1 MGGGEEGTRRRKKEG
16 EEEEGARSTRRGGRG
31 EKWEEEGR
39 RRKENEWM
47 RREEE
52 RGEGRKRGEEKWEE
66 EKGEEE
72 RGRKR
77 RGGGGREGILSDAV
91 RALLS
96 KKPQNQTADK
106 GGLVFCHL
114 LNISQCEYTE
124 FQRELAVVVYN
135 PDTESHLTYVRLPVG
150 RDIQLVV
157 TDPDGLELEHQVLPV
172 APHSGTSTHEVAQ
185 DYANQLSRGIAS
197 CEEILSD
204 AVRAL
209 LSKKPQNQ
217 TADKSGLVFC
227 HLLNISQCEYT
238 EFQREVG
245 AQSLFRIQHMWRVWG
260 RNNACSTTSATI
272 TLGFAPIGI
281 ATDFPPALPPARKAQ
296 AATMPNSADNAMEF
310 DALSGRTLA
319 PPGPW
324 QQILRERRHLKNPP
338 ANPPR
343 PSEPRQSTNRP
354 PGTPAP
360 RLPDSDYKVVFRPRT
375 GLRVAAWNDRQ
386 LAQSLQRASKIPE
399 YIFYARVTVQIQAS
413 QNLIVAGTPEENCAL
428 ALSEISTIQLGAATH
443 EVLPYLKPL
452 PGTRRGVIHGL
463 DPDTTTDQ
471 LPHILAYNGVCI
483 LHARMLGNST
493 SAVVTFEGIHVPF
506 YIKAYGLFTRCRP
519 YRQTVQ
525 CCSLCGELGH
535 RQDVCPNPDTIMC
548 AQCHTRDPTQDHDCT
563 PKCQLCGLAHPT
575 ASKDCR
581 KKLRSPPPPLR
592 DRERALTS
600 QRWQQQSSS
609 NSQPPEQRQFPPN
622 QPNQQQ
628 WKHADIT
635 LIPKPGKPLNPKNLR
650 PISLTSCVGKLF
662 EHMVHNRLSSH
673 IEDKDYFPDT
683 MYGFRP
689 HLSTQDILL
698 QLKEE
703 VLDSLNNHSKRSI
716 LTLDIKGAFDNI
728 SHQAIL
734 QGVASTNCGERTYKY
749 FASFLTNRTATVGI
763 GHLRSDTFT
772 TIPKGTP
779 QGSVVSPLL
788 FNIAMKDLPPLL
800 QAIPNLHHAIY
811 ADDLTLWVPTGSTG
825 DQQDA
830 LQAAIQLAVVVY
842 NPDTESLLTYVRL
855 PVGRDIQLV
864 VTDPDGL
871 ELEHQVL
878 PVAPHRLGVPERTST
893 APSEIVFPALVPPL
907 GMSVYK
913 MEPGIPAPNVAKT
926 GSVQDDF
933 LELEQQLDY
942 VENKRYRLELDP
954 TSGLVTR
961 VHLLGRKLSLGLRQ
975 SFAAYLHEFSTQAE
989 LSESG
994 HYVFSAYRNAYQLDE
1009 QVAYRVLKGP
1019 QVQEVHQVFN
1029 GYISQV
1035 ISLYNDSDFID
1046 FTWTVGPLDFA
1057 LMQDPEML
1065 PIPSNYYPVV
1075 SWIYIKDTSRN
1086 LQVSVLPDRPQ
1097 GGSSLRKGEIELMLH
1112 RRHSS
1117 NDQLGNAESLE
1128 ESGANHR
1135 GLVVRGTHRVFVG
1148 TIDESWPRLRRRAL
1162 QLVYRP
1168 LVAFAPPAF
1177 FRTFERTKYSGLLS
1191 PLPGTVHVL
1200 TLERVSS
1207 GQVLLRL
1214 EHLGFQN
1221 KTIQVNV
1228 TKLFRSIALTDVRAV
1243 TLGGN
1248 QFIEEA
1254 SRLQWR
1260 TNQFESNSKPSAPKM
1275 FTTPAKHTIVTL
1287 LPRQIVTLLA
1297 SLKMH

>member
-1 MGGGEEGTRRRKKEG
+1 MPADPRGGSGGMFRGSPAGTRSKWRIHGHQTKGDRIIVMVKIAVPPDASWKRFAVAMKGLFATYEQARKKLERSQYTSELSSDSDG
-16 EEEEGARSTRRGGRG
+16 PQGKRMWRPPSQWSQSDEEPVRHKPTKAAP
-31 EKWEEEGR
+31 
-39 RRKENEWM
+39 RKVP
-47 RREEE
+47 
-52 RGEGRKRGEEKWEE
+52 
-66 EKGEEE
+66 
-72 RGRKR
+72 
-77 RGGGGREGILSDAV
+77 AV
-91 RALLS
+91 PADF
-96 KKPQNQTADK
+96 PQAFKQHV
-106 GGLVFCHL
+106 LRL
-114 LNISQCEYTE
+114 LNIMRFTLQQHGEMLNKLCAILPVQSVIAHPSLVEQAFNTLPDLLAFEKELDEEKALRLVHELKQLGGKTASKATKRMLTYLLTD
-124 FQRELAVVVYN
+124 ELAAQFSWIGRKGKLNFSVLKTATAIT
-135 PDTESHLTYVRLPVG
+135 DAAKKLPG
-150 RDIQLVV
+150 GKDAIEDSIKSWLR
-157 TDPDGLELEHQVLPV
+157 H
-172 APHSGTSTHEVAQ
+172 APE
-185 DYANQLSRGIAS
+185 
-197 CEEILSD
+197 
-204 AVRAL
+204 RA
-209 LSKKPQNQ
+209 K
-217 TADKSGLVFC
+217 G
-227 HLLNISQCEYT
+227 
-238 EFQREVG
+238 
-245 AQSLFRIQHMWRVWG
+245 QS
-260 RNNACSTTSATI
+260 STTSATI
-272 TLGFAPIGI
+272 SLGFAPIGI
-281 ATDFPPALPPARKAQ
+281 ATDFPPALPPARKTQ
-296 AATMPNSADNAMEF
+296 AATMPNSADNAMEY

-471 LPHILAYNGVCI
+471 LPHILAYNGARI

-622 QPNQQQ
+622 QPNQRQ

-662 EHMVHNRLSSH
+662 EHMVHNRLSPH

-749 FASFLTNRTATVGI
+749 FASFLTNRTATVTEGTKVLPKSSRRN
-763 GHLRSDTFT
+763 LRPSRG
-772 TIPKGTP
+772 PP
-779 QGSVVSPLL
+779 EGSRGSPEV
-788 FNIAMKDLPPLL
+788 LPRSSRKNPRIL
-800 QAIPNLHHAIY
+800 PRSS
-811 ADDLTLWVPTGSTG
+811 GEG
-825 DQQDA
+825 G
-830 LQAAIQLAVVVY
+830 LAVT
-842 NPDTESLLTYVRL
+842 PTPTPLR
-855 PVGRDIQLV
+855 
-864 VTDPDGL
+864 
-871 ELEHQVL
+871 
-878 PVAPHRLGVPERTST
+878 PE
-893 APSEIVFPALVPPL
+893 
-907 GMSVYK
+907 
-913 MEPGIPAPNVAKT
+913 T
-926 GSVQDDF
+926 G
-933 LELEQQLDY
+933 
-942 VENKRYRLELDP
+942 
-954 TSGLVTR
+954 
-961 VHLLGRKLSLGLRQ
+961 
-975 SFAAYLHEFSTQAE
+975 A
-989 LSESG
+989 
-994 HYVFSAYRNAYQLDE
+994 
-1009 QVAYRVLKGP
+1009 
-1019 QVQEVHQVFN
+1019 
-1029 GYISQV
+1029 
-1035 ISLYNDSDFID
+1035 
-1046 FTWTVGPLDFA
+1046 
-1057 LMQDPEML
+1057 
-1065 PIPSNYYPVV
+1065 
-1075 SWIYIKDTSRN
+1075 
-1086 LQVSVLPDRPQ
+1086 
-1097 GGSSLRKGEIELMLH
+1097 
-1112 RRHSS
+1112 
-1117 NDQLGNAESLE
+1117 
-1128 ESGANHR
+1128 
-1135 GLVVRGTHRVFVG
+1135 
-1148 TIDESWPRLRRRAL
+1148 
-1162 QLVYRP
+1162 
-1168 LVAFAPPAF
+1168 
-1177 FRTFERTKYSGLLS
+1177 
-1191 PLPGTVHVL
+1191 
-1200 TLERVSS
+1200 
-1207 GQVLLRL
+1207 
-1214 EHLGFQN
+1214 
-1221 KTIQVNV
+1221 
-1228 TKLFRSIALTDVRAV
+1228 
-1243 TLGGN
+1243 
-1248 QFIEEA
+1248 
-1254 SRLQWR
+1254 
-1260 TNQFESNSKPSAPKM
+1260 
-1275 FTTPAKHTIVTL
+1275 
-1287 LPRQIVTLLA
+1287 
-1297 SLKMH
+1297 

>member
-1 MGGGEEGTRRRKKEG
+1 
-16 EEEEGARSTRRGGRG
+16 
-31 EKWEEEGR
+31 
-39 RRKENEWM
+39 
-47 RREEE
+47 
-52 RGEGRKRGEEKWEE
+52 
-66 EKGEEE
+66 
-72 RGRKR
+72 
-77 RGGGGREGILSDAV
+77 
-91 RALLS
+91 
-96 KKPQNQTADK
+96 
-106 GGLVFCHL
+106 
-114 LNISQCEYTE
+114 
-124 FQRELAVVVYN
+124 
-135 PDTESHLTYVRLPVG
+135 
-150 RDIQLVV
+150 
-157 TDPDGLELEHQVLPV
+157 
-172 APHSGTSTHEVAQ
+172 
-185 DYANQLSRGIAS
+185 
-197 CEEILSD
+197 
-204 AVRAL
+204 
-209 LSKKPQNQ
+209 
-217 TADKSGLVFC
+217 
-227 HLLNISQCEYT
+227 
-238 EFQREVG
+238 
-245 AQSLFRIQHMWRVWG
+245 
-260 RNNACSTTSATI
+260 
-272 TLGFAPIGI
+272 
-281 ATDFPPALPPARKAQ
+281 
-296 AATMPNSADNAMEF
+296 MPNSADNAMEF

-471 LPHILAYNGVCI
+471 LPHILAYNGARI

-662 EHMVHNRLSSH
+662 EHMVHNRLSPH

-830 LQAAIQLAVVVY
+830 LQAAIQLSQATQTSYQPDLQVY
-842 NPDTESLLTYVRL
+842 EGCALIN
-855 PVGRDIQLV
+855 
-864 VTDPDGL
+864 
-871 ELEHQVL
+871 
-878 PVAPHRLGVPERTST
+878 RTST
-893 APSEIVFPALVPPL
+893 I
-907 GMSVYK
+907 
-913 MEPGIPAPNVAKT
+913 T
-926 GSVQDDF
+926 
-933 LELEQQLDY
+933 
-942 VENKRYRLELDP
+942 
-954 TSGLVTR
+954 
-961 VHLLGRKLSLGLRQ
+961 
-975 SFAAYLHEFSTQAE
+975 
-989 LSESG
+989 
-994 HYVFSAYRNAYQLDE
+994 
-1009 QVAYRVLKGP
+1009 
-1019 QVQEVHQVFN
+1019 
-1029 GYISQV
+1029 
-1035 ISLYNDSDFID
+1035 
-1046 FTWTVGPLDFA
+1046 
-1057 LMQDPEML
+1057 
-1065 PIPSNYYPVV
+1065 
-1075 SWIYIKDTSRN
+1075 
-1086 LQVSVLPDRPQ
+1086 
-1097 GGSSLRKGEIELMLH
+1097 
-1112 RRHSS
+1112 
-1117 NDQLGNAESLE
+1117 
-1128 ESGANHR
+1128 
-1135 GLVVRGTHRVFVG
+1135 
-1148 TIDESWPRLRRRAL
+1148 
-1162 QLVYRP
+1162 
-1168 LVAFAPPAF
+1168 
-1177 FRTFERTKYSGLLS
+1177 YSG
-1191 PLPGTVHVL
+1191 
-1200 TLERVSS
+1200 
-1207 GQVLLRL
+1207 
-1214 EHLGFQN
+1214 
-1221 KTIQVNV
+1221 
-1228 TKLFRSIALTDVRAV
+1228 
-1243 TLGGN
+1243 
-1248 QFIEEA
+1248 
-1254 SRLQWR
+1254 
-1260 TNQFESNSKPSAPKM
+1260 
-1275 FTTPAKHTIVTL
+1275 
-1287 LPRQIVTLLA
+1287 
-1297 SLKMH
+1297 